1 LTEEDFASFFHDRFG
16 KTVIF
21 LITTGASRADAED
34 AAQEAMLAA
43 WRQLDTIEHAVAWLR
58 TVAFRAYWKQVGAR
72 PQTVPLDDSTSEAVA
87 ESDLS
92 IFTEEQLQVLHML
105 RKLPPEQRTV
115 VALRFDGATCE
126 DIAAATGKSP
136 ATVRS
141 NLRHARKT
149 LKELMQSGGE

>member
-1 LTEEDFASFFHDRFG
+1 LTEEDFASFFHERFG

-21 LITTGASRADAED
+21 LITMGASRADAED
-34 AAQEAMLAA
+34 ATQEAMLAA

-58 TVAFRAYWKQVGAR
+58 IVAFRAYWKQVGAR
-72 PQTVPLDDSTSEAVA
+72 PQTIPLDDSMSRAAA

-105 RKLPPEQRTV
+105 RELPPGQRAI

-126 DIAAATGKSP
+126 EIAAATGKSP

-149 LKELMQSGGE
+149 LKELMHTGDE